1 MNLYEVSPIEV
12 TLLGYASHLVA
23 AASKKQAADMVAD
36 HLNCR
41 QTSIHYESSDFY
53 VYEIDIDSIRKPTVI
68 F

>member
-12 TLLGYASHLVA
+12 TPLGYASHLVA
-23 AASKKQAADMVAD
+23 AASKKQAAD
-36 HLNCR
+36 
-41 QTSIHYESSDFY
+41 Y